1 MLLFLRSSVSK
12 IAIKLLFVVLVAS
25 FAVWGIGDIFQI
37 GIRSDAPIEVGP
49 VQIGPAELQNEYRRQ
64 FSQLQARYGG
74 SLDTETANALGLD
87 DRVVNDVVARTLV
100 AVYADRTGMRVDD
113 DTVRRAI
120 QNDPVF
126 RNEAGQFDRGRF
138 DAWLRQTGMSEAAL
152 VARLRNDIA
161 RTQLTASLVAG
172 IQVPTTL
179 VNAVHDYRSEA
190 RVAETLRI
198 AAADMTGI
206 AEPDEDD
213 LAAFH
218 QENADRY
225 QAPERRAVTVV
236 RLSPEALADEISVP
250 EDEIAAAFESRKAEF
265 DQPER
270 RQLEQIV
277 FADELTAKGAAE
289 EARSGVDFAEIA
301 RKATGGEPIDLGT
314 VDKQGLAGLFPQLAD
329 AAFAVPE
336 GGISDPIETAL
347 GWHVVRV
354 LSVEPAR
361 EATLAGHRDQ
371 IARDL
376 ALQQATDSIV
386 SIANQFEDE
395 LAGGA
400 TLEEAAS
407 KLDLDVVQIPGLDAQ
422 GKDAEGATVPAAEAE
437 PSLAATAFE
446 TAEGELS
453 PLTDAAD
460 GGYYMLR
467 VDAVTPAAIRPLEE
481 VRDRVRA
488 DWMAAQR
495 AKAAEERAAALV
507 ERLEGGASMAEIATE
522 LGQEVK
528 TSGALTRDGSDAAA
542 WLDSGAVAKLFT
554 LEQGG
559 VAAAPA
565 GDDQVIMRL
574 AEIRQPAPTDQPA
587 VISQINDSLRG
598 AMAADL
604 VNGFMAAVQQEIPVS
619 IDQASIEN
627 LF

>member
-1 MLLFLRSSVSK
+1 MLLFLRSTVSK
-12 IAIKLLFVVLVAS
+12 IAIKVLFVVLVAS

-37 GIRSDAPIEVGP
+37 GIRSSAPIEVGP
-49 VQIGPAELQNEYRRQ
+49 IEIGPAELQNEYRRQ

-87 DRVVNDVVARTLV
+87 DRVVNDLVARTLV
-100 AVYADRTGMRVDD
+100 AVYTHRTGMRVDD
-113 DTVRRAI
+113 ETVRRAI

-138 DAWLRQTGMSEAAL
+138 DAWLRQTGMSEGAL

-161 RTQLTASLVAG
+161 RTQLTSSLVAG
-172 IQVPTTL
+172 IYVPTTL
-179 VNAVHDYRSEA
+179 VNAVHSYRSEA

-206 AEPDEDD
+206 PEPDEAA

-225 QAPERRAVTVV
+225 QAPEWRAVTLV
-236 RLSPEALADEISVP
+236 RLSPESLADEISIP
-250 EDEIAAAFESRKAEF
+250 EEEVAAAFESRKAEF

-270 RQLEQIV
+270 RHLEQIV

-289 EARSGVDFAEIA
+289 EARSGVEFAEIA

-329 AAFAVPE
+329 AAFAVPDS
-336 GGISDPIETAL
+336 GISDPIETAL

-361 EATLAGHRDQ
+361 EATLAEHRDQ
-371 IARDL
+371 IAHDL

-407 KLDLDVVQIPGLDAQ
+407 KLDLEVTRISALDVQ
-422 GKDAEGATVPAAEAE
+422 GKDAEGASVPPAEAE

-453 PLTDAAD
+453 SLVDAAD
-460 GGYYMLR
+460 GGYYVLR
-467 VDAVTPAAIRPLEE
+467 VDAVTPAAVRPLEA
-481 VRDRVRA
+481 VRDRVRE
-488 DWMAAQR
+488 DWRAAQR
-495 AKAAEERAAALV
+495 AKAAQERAAGIV
-507 ERLEGGASMAEIATE
+507 ERLQGGASMAEIASE

-528 TSGALTRDGSDAAA
+528 TSNAVTRDGSDAAA

-574 AEIRQPAPTDQPA
+574 AEIRQPGPTDQPT
-587 VISQINDSLRG
+587 VVSQINDSLRG

-619 IDQASIEN
+619 IDRASIEN
-627 LF
+627 LL

>member
-1 MLLFLRSSVSK
+1 MLLFLRSTVSK
-12 IAIKLLFVVLVAS
+12 IAIKVLFVVLVAS

-37 GIRSDAPIEVGP
+37 GIRSSAPIEVGP
-49 VQIGPAELQNEYRRQ
+49 IEIGPAELQNEYRRQ

-87 DRVVNDVVARTLV
+87 DRVVNDLVARTLV
-100 AVYADRTGMRVDD
+100 AVYTHRTGMRVDD
-113 DTVRRAI
+113 ETVRRAI

-138 DAWLRQTGMSEAAL
+138 DAWLRQTGMSEGAL

-161 RTQLTASLVAG
+161 RTQLTSSLVAG
-172 IQVPTTL
+172 IYVPTTL
-179 VNAVHDYRSEA
+179 VNAVHSYRSEA

-206 AEPDEDD
+206 PEPDEAA

-225 QAPERRAVTVV
+225 QAPEWRAVTLV
-236 RLSPEALADEISVP
+236 RLSPESLADEISIP
-250 EDEIAAAFESRKAEF
+250 EEEVAAAFESRKAEF

-270 RQLEQIV
+270 RHLEQIV

-289 EARSGVDFAEIA
+289 EARSGVEFAEIA

-329 AAFAVPE
+329 AAFAVPDS
-336 GGISDPIETAL
+336 GISDPIETAL

-361 EATLAGHRDQ
+361 EATLAEHRDQ
-371 IARDL
+371 IAHDL

-407 KLDLDVVQIPGLDAQ
+407 KLDLEVTRISALDVQ
-422 GKDAEGATVPAAEAE
+422 GKDAEGASVPAAEAE

-453 PLTDAAD
+453 SLVDAAD
-460 GGYYMLR
+460 GGYYVLR
-467 VDAVTPAAIRPLEE
+467 VDAVTPAAVRPLEA
-481 VRDRVRA
+481 VRDRVRE
-488 DWMAAQR
+488 DWRAAQR
-495 AKAAEERAAALV
+495 AKAAQERAAGIV
-507 ERLEGGASMAEIATE
+507 ERLQGGASMAEIASE

-528 TSGALTRDGSDAAA
+528 TSNAVTRDGSDAAA

-574 AEIRQPAPTDQPA
+574 AEIRQPGPTDQPT
-587 VISQINDSLRG
+587 VVSQINDSLRG

-619 IDQASIEN
+619 IDRASIEN
-627 LF
+627 LL

>member
-422 GKDAEGATVPAAEAE
+422 GKDAEGAAVPAAEAE

>member
-1 MLLFLRSSVSK
+1 MLLFLRSTVSK
-12 IAIKLLFVVLVAS
+12 IAIKVLFVVLVAS

-37 GIRSDAPIEVGP
+37 GIRSSAPIEVGP
-49 VQIGPAELQNEYRRQ
+49 IEIGPAELQNEYRRQ

-87 DRVVNDVVARTLV
+87 DRVVNDLVARTLV
-100 AVYADRTGMRVDD
+100 AVYTHRTGMRVDD
-113 DTVRRAI
+113 ETVRRAI

-138 DAWLRQTGMSEAAL
+138 DAWLRQTGMSEGAL

-161 RTQLTASLVAG
+161 RTQLTSSLVAG
-172 IQVPTTL
+172 IYVPTTL
-179 VNAVHDYRSEA
+179 VNAVHSYRSEA

-198 AAADMTGI
+198 AAADVTGI
-206 AEPDEDD
+206 PEPDEAA

-225 QAPERRAVTVV
+225 QAPEWRAVTLV
-236 RLSPEALADEISVP
+236 RLSPESLADEISIP
-250 EDEIAAAFESRKAEF
+250 EEEVAAAFESRKAEF

-270 RQLEQIV
+270 RHLEQIV

-289 EARSGVDFAEIA
+289 EARSGVEFAEIA

-329 AAFAVPE
+329 AAFAVPDS
-336 GGISDPIETAL
+336 GISDPIETAL

-361 EATLAGHRDQ
+361 EATLAEHRDQ
-371 IARDL
+371 IAHDL

-407 KLDLDVVQIPGLDAQ
+407 KLDLEVTRISALDVQ
-422 GKDAEGATVPAAEAE
+422 GKDAEGASVPPAEAE

-453 PLTDAAD
+453 SLVDAAD
-460 GGYYMLR
+460 GGYYVLR
-467 VDAVTPAAIRPLEE
+467 VDAVTPAAVRPLEA
-481 VRDRVRA
+481 VRDRVRE
-488 DWMAAQR
+488 DWRAAQR
-495 AKAAEERAAALV
+495 AKAAQERAAGIV
-507 ERLEGGASMAEIATE
+507 ERLQGGASMAEIASE

-528 TSGALTRDGSDAAA
+528 TSNAVTRDGSDAAA

-574 AEIRQPAPTDQPA
+574 AEIRQPGPTDQPT
-587 VISQINDSLRG
+587 VVSQINDSLRG

-619 IDQASIEN
+619 IDRASIEN
-627 LF
+627 LL

>member
-87 DRVVNDVVARTLV
+87 DRVVNDLVARTLV
-100 AVYADRTGMRVDD
+100 AVYTDRTGMRVDD

-422 GKDAEGATVPAAEAE
+422 GKDAEGATVPAADAE

>member
-376 ALQQATDSIV
+376 ALQQATDSII

-507 ERLEGGASMAEIATE
+507 ERLEGGAGMAEIATE